1 MEPWKHCEL
10 WILLICTILDCLL
23 SEANFFWWTGNFIY
37 LIFST
42 HKQFH
47 LRGTISTPFVVYKK
61 WALSMCLFVSAFPTQ
76 KARFEKSK
84 YKKPVWLGIKRN
96 FLEKIAFWVCEEN
109 AQCHKGAQ
117 RCILEKARAH
127 WFISVGLT
135 EQLPNYPSIN
145 FALFSSPSYSCSS
158 VTDQHR
164 SRKYQPNT
172 NTAPPNY
179 HRSTTTTHFNI
190 W

>member
-47 LRGTISTPFVVYKK
+47 LRGTISMPFVVYKK

-109 AQCHKGAQ
+109 AHSQNGAL
-117 RCILEKARAH
+117 RCILEKLMRVEE
-127 WFISVGLT
+127 FIRWVIG
-135 EQLPNYPSIN
+135 
-145 FALFSSPSYSCSS
+145 S
-158 VTDQHR
+158 VTKLP
-164 SRKYQPNT
+164 SLLLKTLTLPFNK
-172 NTAPPNY
+172 
-179 HRSTTTTHFNI
+179 STTFHTRYLIPT
-190 W
+190 